1 MYLFAAMRIQLS
13 EDTYDYLHKCE
24 PKFIIVNRGLRLVL
38 VSRPNLQYGG
48 QDGK

>member
-1 MYLFAAMRIQLS
+1 MRIQLS
-13 EDTYDYLHKCE
+13 EDTYDYLYKCE

-38 VSRPNLQYGG
+38 VSNLQYGD